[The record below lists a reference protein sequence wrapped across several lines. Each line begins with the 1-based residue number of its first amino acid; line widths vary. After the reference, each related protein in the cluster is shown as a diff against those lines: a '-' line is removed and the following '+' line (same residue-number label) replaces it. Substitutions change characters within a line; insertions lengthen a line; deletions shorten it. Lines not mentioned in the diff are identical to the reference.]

1 MGRSVPTSPALG
13 TTGLRLFGLFSAVET
28 AGDASLFIVALC
40 FDGREHTMPYPQI
53 IVTGD
58 SIAQLSF
65 QKGGYGSLL
74 CDVVGLKPA
83 RMEADFQYNGKADVV
98 NRGMGGYNS
107 QQLLAKFRQRFVPK
121 DPSVRLFIIH
131 IGTNDR

>member
-1 MGRSVPTSPALG
+1 MGRAVPATPAPVL
-13 TTGLRLFGLFSAVET
+13 TGLRLFGLFSAVET

-40 FDGREHTMPYPQI
+40 FDSRGHTMPYPQI

-74 CDVVGLKPA
+74 CDLVGIKPA
-83 RMEADFQYNGKADVV
+83 RMEAD
-98 NRGMGGYNS
+98 
-107 QQLLAKFRQRFVPK
+107 L
-121 DPSVRLFIIH
+121 
-131 IGTNDR
+131 